1 MESSNFVRDLLYD
14 GTLHPLIKPDIV
26 FGNYFFKWDDKS
38 LGLYSNEII
47 KFKNFI
53 KNMIPY
59 LETMMNIIESSSSS
73 PSLSIKNDPMKKTI
87 FDKAHFSISDKYNSC
102 IVFILNIDS
111 RGSTTF
117 FREERILINDE
128 LYYKMKIHYGSKEM
142 MLLNKLK
149 DFDNVVSVKWKLG
162 DLLFNRTGHNK

>member
-1 MESSNFVRDLLYD
+1 
-14 GTLHPLIKPDIV
+14 
-26 FGNYFFKWDDKS
+26 
-38 LGLYSNEII
+38 
-47 KFKNFI
+47 
-53 KNMIPY
+53 
-59 LETMMNIIESSSSS
+59 
-73 PSLSIKNDPMKKTI
+73 MKKTI
-87 FDKAHFSISDKYNSC
+87 SDKAHFSISDKYNSY
-102 IVFILNIDS
+102 IIFILNIDS